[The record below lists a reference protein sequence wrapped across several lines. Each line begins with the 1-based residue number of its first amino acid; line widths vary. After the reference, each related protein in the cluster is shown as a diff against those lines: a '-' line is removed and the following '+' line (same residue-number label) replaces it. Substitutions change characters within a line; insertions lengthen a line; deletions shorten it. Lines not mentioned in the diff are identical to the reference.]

1 MAGQLK
7 TYRDEVFNFLRTVTI
22 KFEPFAYLMGSKY
35 MQQYG
40 LVDPHQSWNP
50 YYINLT
56 GEYSANDTRMQ
67 VYSIETG
74 TMVSF
79 DKTLAKRYPKTAAL
93 YKLPNKEY
101 HTLEERYPNN
111 VGLIRTIAY
120 PIADMETA
128 LKAPNFALLGFDAS
142 LLEQNERSNMI
153 SALQNF
159 LTMVRDRWWVKEY
172 CYEDMYAVT
181 FWAMLWQLLPNLL
194 LMQRFL
200 NIKTPYVHS
209 YHIWEYL
216 TSKGLRDYRDALT
229 YDQSN
234 WLYRNID
241 YILHNRGKYDNL
253 KKLAEELLDEVF
265 VSVIEKD
272 LIINTDDFDN
282 DNYTPNPEYQ
292 STNVATGEK
301 ESKEDHDSIHE
312 KLVETGL
319 DEDKTIDEL
328 TEEKKSIVDNPYNEL
343 PTKLL
348 EFKKENVNT
357 SNASLMVNFFLDT
370 IINRYSNGDLDYS
383 VSIID
388 PLTKDTGEVCKLEV
402 GDALAFWY
410 YACKKSIGE
419 EPVEIP
425 VKYMR
430 HIPFKVYK
438 PDISDINLSV
448 YYNSTEYNIR
458 ELINLDQM
466 LDEYIPWH
474 NSEFRSV
481 DDFADNLSEQF
492 RTLLNLLTCMEQS
505 NKFMY
510 HRAMQSFFNDVR
522 DVGWVEFKLSEAKNY
537 VEWAESI
544 PCVKDII
551 DRTNSQADQEGA
563 WTDLEKSIFD
573 ALFPIDYSKYK
584 EFMGDIRYLENIYV
598 SIRNLFIQLGSYN
611 ITYLETDRAEY
622 KYMRIREPE
631 FYTANTL
638 YDMDNFWA
646 LVIEAMI
653 FIKMKGHST
662 IYLELPDVDAT
673 CYIKSADWYRTYKN
687 ELVVG
692 IDWSRKTTNYD
703 YGIIQDRTTLENK
716 SQITHYNQSITIET
730 H

>member
-7 TYRDEVFNFLRTVTI
+7 AYRDEVFNFLRTVTI

-56 GEYSANDTRMQ
+56 GEYTATDTRMQ
-67 VYSIETG
+67 VYSLETG

-79 DKTLAKRYPKTAAL
+79 DKTLATRYPKTAAL

-101 HTLEERYPNN
+101 HILEERYPKN

-142 LLEQNERSNMI
+142 LLEQNERSSLIMT
-153 SALQNF
+153 LQNF

-181 FWAMLWQLLPNLL
+181 FWAMLWQLLPNIL

-209 YHIWEYL
+209 YHMWEYL

-234 WLYRNID
+234 WMYRNID
-241 YILHNRGKYDNL
+241 YIIHNKGKHDNL

-272 LIINTDDFDN
+272 LIINTEDFDL
-282 DNYTPNPEYQ
+282 DGYTPNPEYDN
-292 STNVATGEK
+292 TNVATGDK
-301 ESKEDHDSIHE
+301 EYKEDHESIHD
-312 KLVETGL
+312 KLVDSGL
-319 DEDKTIDEL
+319 DEDKTVDEL
-328 TEEKKSIVDNPYNEL
+328 EEEKKEIVDNPYNKL

-357 SNASLMVNFFLDT
+357 SNASIMVNFFLDT
-370 IINRYSNGDLDYS
+370 VINRFAHGDLDYT
-383 VSIID
+383 VSIVD
-388 PLTKDTGEVCKLEV
+388 PLTKKICKLST
-402 GDALAFWY
+402 GDALAFWW
-410 YACKKSIGE
+410 YACKKSINE
-419 EPVEIP
+419 EPVYLP
-425 VKYMR
+425 TKYMR

-438 PDISDINLSV
+438 PDISDIHLSV
-448 YYNSTEYNIR
+448 YYNSTEYYIR
-458 ELINLDQM
+458 ELIDLDRM

-474 NSEFRSV
+474 NAPFYSV
-481 DDFADNLSEQF
+481 QDFADNLSEQF
-492 RTLLNLLTCMEQS
+492 RMLLNFLMCMEQS

-510 HRAMQSFFNDVR
+510 QRAMQSFFDDVR
-522 DVGWVEFKLSEAKNY
+522 DTGWITFKLAEEDTY
-537 VEWAESI
+537 EEWMDTV
-544 PCVKDII
+544 PCAKDII
-551 DRTNSQADQEGA
+551 ERTDAESDKESA
-563 WTDLEKSIFD
+563 WTNVEKAIFD

-622 KYMRIREPE
+622 RYLRIREPE
-631 FYTANTL
+631 FYNSRTT
-638 YDMDNFWA
+638 YDMDNFWT
-646 LVIEAMI
+646 LVIESLV
-653 FIKMKGHST
+653 FLKMKGRST
-662 IYLELPDVDAT
+662 VFLELPDIDAT

-687 ELVVG
+687 ELVIG
-692 IDWSRKTTNYD
+692 IDWSREQTYYD
-703 YGIIQDRTTLENK
+703 YGIIQDRTTLEQQ